1 MALRFETLLESA
13 LELPTGDRARIA
25 TELIAS
31 LDGQAEA
38 GVEAAWIAEVDR
50 RIVQVERGEA
60 QRLDR
65 DIVSAEIRES
75 LRRK

>member
-1 MALRFETLLESA
+1 MASRFETLLESA

-50 RIVQVERGEA
+50 RIVQVARGEA
-60 QRLDR
+60 QLIDR
-65 DIVSAEIRES
+65 DTVSAEIRES